1 MKVFTGA
8 TVLANGTFTSG
19 VNIHT
24 GQFFFNVSRP
34 LGRNWTNDRTRLLKV

>member
-24 GQFFFNVSRP
+24 GQLFFNVAIPFYLSQTDVRIP
-34 LGRNWTNDRTRLLKV
+34 SPKI